1 MFQSL
6 TFPPHPAGMRTQLQN
21 QEARNDSVA
30 EWFEVFFRDWRN
42 RQSVGKGEVLQV
54 QASTVLIISDEVDF
68 SRRITARW
76 QMERNVPTFTLL
88 SGDLWPRFAVDVF
101 DVAIVGELRRDL
113 LSVVLE
119 PLHSTGQPIFCVCQD
134 AATAQLVRERWPRV
148 AVLRSSEH
156 WLETLV
162 LASCEAVHR
171 SRSESRAR
179 AAEAAC
185 ATLDRQATLGRYMLE
200 MRHNLNNALT
210 SVLGNSDLLLL
221 EPGSHSAQTRAQIET
236 IRNMTLRIHEI
247 MQRFSSLEKEMHVV
261 AQQAEQDSGK
271 SYAAVAAGT

>member
-1 MFQSL
+1 V
-6 TFPPHPAGMRTQLQN
+6 
-21 QEARNDSVA
+21 EAP
-30 EWFEVFFRDWRN
+30 
-42 RQSVGKGEVLQV
+42 
-54 QASTVLIISDEVDF
+54 TVLIICDEVDF

-101 DVAIVGELRRDL
+101 DVAIVGDLRRDL

-119 PLHSTGQPIFCVCQD
+119 PLHSTGQPIFCLCQD
-134 AATAQLVRERWPRV
+134 ATTAQLVHERWPRISI
-148 AVLRSSEH
+148 LRHSEH

-162 LASCEAVHR
+162 LAAGEAVHR
-171 SRSESRAR
+171 SRAESRAR
-179 AAEAAC
+179 AAEITC
-185 ATLDRQATLGRYMLE
+185 ATLDRQATLGRYMVE

-221 EPGSHSAQTRAQIET
+221 EPGSLSAQTRAQIET

-247 MQRFSSLEKEMHVV
+247 MQRFSSLEKEMNVV

-271 SYAAVAAGT
+271 SYAATAAGD

>member
-1 MFQSL
+1 
-6 TFPPHPAGMRTQLQN
+6 
-21 QEARNDSVA
+21 
-30 EWFEVFFRDWRN
+30 
-42 RQSVGKGEVLQV
+42 V
-54 QASTVLIISDEVDF
+54 QAPTVLIISDEVDF

-88 SGDLWPRFAVDVF
+88 SGELWPRFAVDVF
-101 DVAIVGELRRDL
+101 DVAIVGDLRRDL

-119 PLHSTGQPIFCVCQD
+119 PLHSTSQPIFCVCQD
-134 AATAQLVRERWPRV
+134 AATAQLVHERWPRI
-148 AVLRSSEH
+148 AILRRSEH

-162 LASCEAVHR
+162 LSANEAVHR
-171 SRSESRAR
+171 SRAESRAR
-179 AAEAAC
+179 AAESAC
-185 ATLDRQATLGRYMLE
+185 ATLDRQATLGRYMVE

-221 EPGSHSAQTRAQIET
+221 EPGSLSHQTRAQIET

-247 MQRFSSLEKEMHVV
+247 MQRFSSLEKEMNVV

-271 SYAAVAAGT
+271 SYAAAAAGG

>member
-1 MFQSL
+1 M
-6 TFPPHPAGMRTQLQN
+6 
-21 QEARNDSVA
+21 EAP
-30 EWFEVFFRDWRN
+30 
-42 RQSVGKGEVLQV
+42 
-54 QASTVLIISDEVDF
+54 TVLIICDEVDF

-88 SGDLWPRFAVDVF
+88 SGDLWPRFAVDIF
-101 DVAIVGELRRDL
+101 DVAIVGDLRRDL

-119 PLHSTGQPIFCVCQD
+119 PLHSTGQPIFCLCQD
-134 AATAQLVRERWPRV
+134 AATAQLVHERWPRISI
-148 AVLRSSEH
+148 LRHSEH

-162 LASCEAVHR
+162 LAAGEAVHR
-171 SRSESRAR
+171 SRAESRAR
-179 AAEAAC
+179 AAEISC
-185 ATLDRQATLGRYMLE
+185 ATLDRQATLGRYMVE

-221 EPGSHSAQTRAQIET
+221 EPGSFSAQTRAQIET

-247 MQRFSSLEKEMHVV
+247 MQRFSSLEKEMNVV

-271 SYAAVAAGT
+271 SYAATAAGG

>member
-1 MFQSL
+1 ME
-6 TFPPHPAGMRTQLQN
+6 TP
-21 QEARNDSVA
+21 
-30 EWFEVFFRDWRN
+30 
-42 RQSVGKGEVLQV
+42 
-54 QASTVLIISDEVDF
+54 TVLIISDEVDF

-76 QMERNVPTFTLL
+76 QMERNVPAFTLL
-88 SGDLWPRFAVDVF
+88 SSDLWPRFAVDVF

-134 AATAQLVRERWPRV
+134 ALTAQLVRERWPRI
-148 AVLRSSEH
+148 ALLRRSEH

-162 LASCEAVHR
+162 LAASEAVHR
-171 SRSESRAR
+171 SRAESRAR
-179 AAEAAC
+179 AAETSC

-221 EPGSHSAQTRAQIET
+221 EPGSLSAQTRAQIET

-247 MQRFSSLEKEMHVV
+247 MQRFSSLEKEMNVV

-271 SYAAVAAGT
+271 SYAATAAGD